1 MERLL
6 VKTFLAVDTAYA
18 DEVAIV
24 TAAMTMKGPLFLP
37 RLRGGCFLV
46 FNFSARYLHQL
57 SGIWMIYKFAFYC
70 TQANL
75 CT

>member
-37 RLRGGCFLV
+37 RLRGGCLFLV
-46 FNFSARYLHQL
+46 FNISVRYLHQL
-57 SGIWMIYKFAFYC
+57 SAIWTI
-70 TQANL
+70 
-75 CT
+75 